1 MQNSNLKP
9 LFIILME
16 KVGCFYLN
24 NMLKG
29 RDGYIVHDSGGAV
42 APLKALSSRIPN
54 SYFSIVI
61 LNLLAL

>member
-1 MQNSNLKP
+1 
-9 LFIILME
+9 ME

-54 SYFSIVI
+54 SYFSIVN